1 MTEPLSESKER
12 VTVPPV
18 TAESVKVMLDPWLT
32 IQSLI
37 RIALGLAIVLGSVAI
52 LILAW
57 QLASFFSTLLLI
69 FFTAWLIAILM
80 TPIIRQFMSLSI
92 PKPIAIAAT
101 FILVVGFIAGFG
113 TLVVPGLID
122 QTKNLAANLG
132 PVITDLSGNVTS
144 QLARF
149 GIIINLNQ
157 LEGQLQSISNTVLQN
172 LLSAVTGIPGFLFN
186 IVLII
191 IITALFL
198 AGRDYS
204 EPQAS
209 PAAVNATKS
218 TAPSGLAAMLPDSWN
233 EWLKFS
239 RTSFELNFGQF
250 FRGQILVALTFGIV
264 TGLLLWVTGFNYSV
278 TTGCICGLL
287 MIVPFFGAPL
297 SFIPLIIVT
306 LSTNQPAYL
315 IIGVL
320 VVFYVVQTLLLNVV
334 LPRLVGRSSG
344 IGPITTLFV
353 LLAGAQVG
361 GIFGTLIA
369 VPLVGTFIAL
379 GGRFMHKVSTLQ
391 AE

>member
-1 MTEPLSESKER
+1 M
-12 VTVPPV
+12 
-18 TAESVKVMLDPWLT
+18 
-32 IQSLI
+32 
-37 RIALGLAIVLGSVAI
+37 
-52 LILAW
+52 
-57 QLASFFSTLLLI
+57 
-69 FFTAWLIAILM
+69 
-80 TPIIRQFMSLSI
+80 
-92 PKPIAIAAT
+92 
-101 FILVVGFIAGFG
+101 
-113 TLVVPGLID
+113 
-122 QTKNLAANLG
+122 
-132 PVITDLSGNVTS
+132 
-144 QLARF
+144 
-149 GIIINLNQ
+149 
-157 LEGQLQSISNTVLQN
+157 QSISNTVLQN

-186 IVLII
+186 LVLII

>member
-186 IVLII
+186 LVLII